1 MLIHAIMYTYLT
13 PSLYVTHFHPLPF
26 PPFQMRESI
35 HRFISYIHTHHMK
48 KLYIISGIV
57 GTFLVLGIITGVVQ
71 ARTDTKA
78 VLQNKVTFLT
88 ERIAE
93 STQEIEQ
100 LRSEYD
106 EYERYMKMREY
117 VAKQIKSIE
126 ETIANRQAELSIIN
140 SQLDFLTG
148 RVAK

>member
-1 MLIHAIMYTYLT
+1 MLSAVHTNFI
-13 PSLYVTHFHPLPF
+13 PF
-26 PPFQMRESI
+26 PLLSMQRLKL
-35 HRFISYIHTHHMK
+35 FISFTQTHMK

-78 VLQNKVTFLT
+78 VLQNKVAFLT
-88 ERIAE
+88 QRIAE
-93 STQEIEQ
+93 STQEIDQ

-106 EYERYMKMREY
+106 EYERYLKMREY

-126 ETIANRQAELSIIN
+126 ETIANREAELSIIN